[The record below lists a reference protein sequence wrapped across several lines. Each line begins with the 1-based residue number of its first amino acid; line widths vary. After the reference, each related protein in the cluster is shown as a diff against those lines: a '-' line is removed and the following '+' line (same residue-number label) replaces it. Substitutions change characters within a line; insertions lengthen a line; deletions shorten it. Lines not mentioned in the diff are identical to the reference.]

1 MKEYNG
7 ETFFLK
13 TCFID
18 RIYGNIDRFPCNFGV
33 ITGAKING
41 KNAQTRLC
49 PLFDNVDLNS
59 VLVREEKYGFFPY
72 INNKISS
79 CQDIFSYLLEYEEI
93 MNFTNKQLRKS
104 NIYKALCE
112 MEKDKK
118 ITMDNDWYNEIQNFF
133 KDSEYLINNALKD
146 KGKAFSIKLT

>member
-1 MKEYNG
+1 
-7 ETFFLK
+7 
-13 TCFID
+13 
-18 RIYGNIDRFPCNFGV
+18 
-33 ITGAKING
+33 
-41 KNAQTRLC
+41 
-49 PLFDNVDLNS
+49 
-59 VLVREEKYGFFPY
+59 
-72 INNKISS
+72 
-79 CQDIFSYLLEYEEI
+79 

-146 KGKAFSIKLT
+146 KGKLFQLN